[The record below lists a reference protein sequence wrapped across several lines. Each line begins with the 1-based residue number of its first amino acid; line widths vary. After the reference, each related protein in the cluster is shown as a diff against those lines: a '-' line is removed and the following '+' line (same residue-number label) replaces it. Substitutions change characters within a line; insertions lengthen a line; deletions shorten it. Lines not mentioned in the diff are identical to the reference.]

1 MRVVCACGKE
11 YRTIDTPTER
21 SSIRCHLCG
30 RLIDLVPIR
39 RELAAEAE
47 SEAERQRR
55 KKIARAEEVGYAGL
69 RFDGVY
75 RTSPPIRFAF
85 YLEEDGAIQLAFCF
99 GRDLTVEYEFRELMY
114 EDGAEDVVDED
125 SGTAEYQVF
134 GDSKI
139 GLSFDAGSWEIEC
152 EGTPFAEQMRLTY
165 CMEFY
170 FGEGSGG
177 PKCVVEGEATL
188 VLAPSA
194 TST

>member
-11 YRTIDTPTER
+11 FRTIDTLTGR

-75 RTSPPIRFAF
+75 RTSSPIR
-85 YLEEDGAIQLAFCF
+85 LGEQCGGAMHLGFQFR
-99 GRDLTVEYEFRELMY
+99 RDLTVEYECSELLD
-114 EDGAEDVVDED
+114 ENGAEDEVEED
-125 SGTAEYQVF
+125 SGTTDYQVIE
-134 GDSKI
+134 DSKI
-139 GLSFDAGSWEIEC
+139 RFGFDAGNWETEC
-152 EGTPFAEQMRLTY
+152 EGTPCAEQMRLTY

-188 VLAPSA
+188 VFAPSA
-194 TST
+194 SST